1 MPIRESCLLLDTH
14 AWVWAMEGDARASL
28 LESFSGSCAVSVLSV
43 WEVGMLASKGR
54 LELTPSVEEWV
65 EENLKSPV
73 TLQALTPEIALHS
86 TSLKEFHGD
95 PVDRMLVSTACIT
108 GHPLVTRDRRILSW
122 FGKQKDLG
130 HLVIPLGH

>member
-1 MPIRESCLLLDTH
+1 MPIHSSCLLLDTH
-14 AWVWAMEGDARASL
+14 AWVWAMEGDHRASM

-54 LELTPSVEEWV
+54 LELTPSVEVWV
-65 EENLKSPV
+65 KENLKTPV

-95 PVDRMLVSTACIT
+95 PVDRILVSTACIT
-108 GHPLVTRDRRILSW
+108 GHPLVTRDREILSW
-122 FGKQKDLG
+122 FEGQEGLG
-130 HLVIPLGH
+130 HLALPLEA